1 MTIVD
6 MKKISQDKMDFDKR
20 TSKIVKDIKQK
31 RTKYNNIYKEIREKN
46 CEINKSGSEL
56 LKVIKYNQIIVRK
69 NIDTCSYEELE
80 QELSKYRNPEI
91 SRILKHIKKLRDE
104 INELADEAIKI
115 ELYNNG
121 LEDDTDEELTID
133 LDKIRKNNSL

>member
-80 QELSKYRNPEI
+80 QELFKYRNPEI